1 MTNGTNGVAPNS
13 AINMSNT
20 TNLRQQQQQLQQL
33 QQFSA
38 NNSDKVKNPY
48 HLQQNQ
54 FFPDGNFFQNQP
66 NNAMNTN
73 LINNLKPIKE
83 QLDAIKNPLSSI
95 TDELNKLVYTSPTPL
110 ANAPKTKAQNTQ
122 KANKALLESFIK
134 NNIGKIP
141 IQPWDTGYKD
151 VNNYINS
158 IWDQFG
164 ESAEFSQDALKEINA
179 TMETLKQDF
188 AKDKDKDDILKSAN
202 TNKDVIENLIK
213 DPDKHKKNI
222 ISACDKI
229 ADGMVSTFTS
239 FPGSF
244 FFVLYNIIFRP
255 ITFFYYAY
263 DAYLVNKKCK
273 ELKSMEPDDENRDK
287 LLKDTLFLL
296 TQMNNDNGDQL
307 NCLFYTKSKKYGQIF
322 QYQIDNGIDAMVKN
336 LPIAKDITK
345 KIENDLAQV
354 ANFGQLSALLLKHS
368 SELTNKFNIEPNKVI
383 KISWED
389 TADDKGKDVR
399 KFNIENVDKSDIAK
413 NDNNLYIDNPAIKHL
428 FKTMV
433 DNNRSAK
440 EDSDFGR
447 NMTSIKE
454 SYEAALADKNLNIT
468 NEILSQKINQ
478 QEINDFE
485 ESINTLIIDVDNYVN
500 ENINDFSSINRIK
513 SYIGTITN
521 KLDRVSKESESQI
534 KSLRSK
540 IEAYYGGVFKTL
552 YTQAEK
558 ILDYD
563 KVSKKHKPKEGLDSS
578 DSYKDNIADI
588 DHVIRQTTKYD
599 NITEFANAYKDAT
612 ISTIDHMLNS
622 NSDLRTYQES
632 ASKITGFIDQKQTEI
647 TAIKANIKAI
657 FDTLKTQE
665 DINYAKNHITGDNQT
680 LNQMKILNQ
689 LGNNPSA
696 ANGTTTNNN
705 HYIPAAAPGGGIG
718 GAGP

>member
-1 MTNGTNGVAPNS
+1 MTNESNDENNKIITQRN
-13 AINMSNT
+13 INMPT
-20 TNLRQQQQQLQQL
+20 TNLEQQQQQL
-33 QQFSA
+33 SIPA
-38 NNSDKVKNPY
+38 PNPY
-48 HLQQNQ
+48 QIQNQYHPQQNNG
-54 FFPDGNFFQNQP
+54 FPYGGLFQNQH
-66 NNAMNTN
+66 NNAINTN
-73 LINNLKPIKE
+73 LLNNLSHITE
-83 QLDAIKNPLSSI
+83 QLDAIQNPLSGI
-95 TDELNKLVYTSPTPL
+95 TEKLSELVYKPPNSL
-110 ANAPKTKAQNTQ
+110 VNAPKTKTQNTQ
-122 KANKALLESFIK
+122 KAYKALLESFIK

-164 ESAEFSQDALKEINA
+164 ESTEFSQDALKEINA
-179 TMETLKQDF
+179 TMEILKQDF

-296 TQMNNDNGDQL
+296 TQMSNDNGDKL

-389 TADDKGKDVR
+389 TTDDKGKDVR
-399 KFNIENVDKSDIAK
+399 KFTIENVDKSDIAK

-447 NMTSIKE
+447 NVTSIKE
-454 SYEAALADKNLNIT
+454 SYEAALADENLNIT
-468 NEILSQKINQ
+468 NEILNQKIKP
-478 QEINDFE
+478 QEIDDFKK
-485 ESINTLIIDVDNYVN
+485 SINTLIENVKTYVV
-500 ENINDFSSINRIK
+500 ENTTDFGKISQIRDYMKNIED
-513 SYIGTITN
+513 
-521 KLDRVSKESESQI
+521 KLDNVNKESEEQI
-534 KSLRSK
+534 NSLKNK
-540 IEAYYGGVFKTL
+540 IESYYGGMFETL
-552 YTQAEK
+552 YTQSEK
-558 ILDYD
+558 ILDYNKD
-563 KVSKKHKPKEGLDSS
+563 IGEHKPKEGLYSS
-578 DSYKDNIADI
+578 DSYKDNIDSI
-588 DHVIRQTTKYD
+588 NLVIRQTTKYRD
-599 NITEFANAYKDAT
+599 IIEFADAYRKQGLT
-612 ISTIDHMLNS
+612 IIDHIAKS
-622 NSDLRTYQES
+622 NSDLKAYKEY
-632 ASKITGFIDQKQTEI
+632 
-647 TAIKANIKAI
+647 AIKIKGIIDSQQTVIAGI
-657 FDTLKTQE
+657 KSDIETKFDILKRDNDFNFTKYQGIN
-665 DINYAKNHITGDNQT
+665 DINMINRINYERQIALDA
-680 LNQMKILNQ
+680 
-689 LGNNPSA
+689 SA
-696 ANGTTTNNN
+696 ANRTKVIHTSNGV
-705 HYIPAAAPGGGIG
+705 GG
-718 GAGP
+718 P